1 MSWSCIPIVTQCFGN
16 VSPLRILLLYITMFW
31 PCIPI
36 WTQCFRHSSL
46 YAYSYNIYT
55 TILIN
60 VLPMYSLTR
69 LAIVTQCVG
78 HISPYTFTDCNTMCW
93 PYIPLH
99 IYRLQHDVL
108 AIYPLTHLPIETRC
122 VGRIYIPLL
131 IANCNTMIWS
141 CLPIVT
147 HCVDYVSPHTFTYC
161 ITICWPCVTS

>member
-1 MSWSCIPIVTQCFGN
+1 MKVSRYARDSYAFETAECCQIPVWQCTLKKYALFGPN
-16 VSPLRILLLYITMFW
+16 QLILQNDFHSPLSFGIFSHINL
-31 PCIPI
+31 
-36 WTQCFRHSSL
+36 
-46 YAYSYNIYT
+46 IYE
-55 TILIN
+55 
-60 VLPMYSLTR
+60 
-69 LAIVTQCVG
+69 IVPVWD
-78 HISPYTFTDCNTMCW
+78 PYTFTDCNTMCW
-93 PYIPLH
+93 PDIPLH

-147 HCVDYVSPHTFTYC
+147 HCVDYVSLHTFTYC